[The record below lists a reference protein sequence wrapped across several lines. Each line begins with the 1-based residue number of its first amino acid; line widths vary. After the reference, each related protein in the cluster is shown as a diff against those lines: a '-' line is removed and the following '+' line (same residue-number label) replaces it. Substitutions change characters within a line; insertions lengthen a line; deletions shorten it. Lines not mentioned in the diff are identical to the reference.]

1 MHSNELLNLT
11 LVLTA
16 GLVAPLIHHSIRR
29 SKVPAV
35 VVEIVIGMI
44 VGPDVLGWV
53 EADDTVKVVSTIG
66 LSVLLYLAGNE
77 IDVRSLR
84 GRIGRQALIGFCGT
98 LILAYATGVLLDVAG
113 VVHQPLLV
121 AVILTATSLG
131 IVAPVLKDGRQSST
145 TVGQFVLAGAAIG
158 DGAAIVL
165 LSLLFSKDATSASTR
180 FVLLSSFVVIV
191 ASFAWIG
198 SRRTMKMPLA
208 RLLVTLQ
215 DTNAQIRVR
224 GTMVIVLAFA
234 VLADKLGLEAI
245 LGAFVAGVLV
255 NALDGSAEVTH
266 PLLKVKLD
274 AIAFGFLV
282 PVFFVTSG
290 ITFDLSSLLD
300 QPSRLVPVPIFVVA
314 LLVSRGLPA
323 LAFHSTLG
331 WRGSASAGLLLAT
344 SLPFIVAATQ
354 IGVAAG
360 TLTTSIA
367 AAMVAAGLVSAL
379 LFPVLS
385 SVLIGGSVPQQL
397 TNDRDTVSS
406 TQGDRLQLVAAGNQS
421 SGDR

>member
-11 LVLTA
+11 LVLIA
-16 GLVAPLIHHSIRR
+16 GLVAPMIHYGVRR
-29 SKVPAV
+29 TKVPAV
-35 VVEIVIGMI
+35 VIEIVIGMI
-44 VGPDVLGWV
+44 IGPDVLGWV
-53 EADDTVKVVSTIG
+53 KADDTVKVVSTIG
-66 LSVLLYLAGNE
+66 LSVLLYLAGHE
-77 IDVRSLR
+77 IDIHSLR
-84 GRIGRQALIGFCGT
+84 GRVGRQALIGFGGT
-98 LILAYATGVLLDVAG
+98 LILAYTVGTLLDVTG
-113 VVHQPLLV
+113 VVHEPLLI

-131 IVAPVLKDGRQSST
+131 IVAPVLKDTMQSAT
-145 TVGQFVLAGAAIG
+145 PIGQFVLAGAAIG

-165 LSLLFSKDATSASTR
+165 LSLLFSKDTTSASTR
-180 FVLLSSFVVIV
+180 AVLLGSFVVIV

-198 SRRTMKMPLA
+198 SRHTMKMPLG
-208 RLLVTLQ
+208 RILTKLQ

-255 NALDGSAEVTH
+255 NALDGNAEVTH

-282 PVFFVTSG
+282 PAFFVTSG

-300 QPSRLVPVPIFVVA
+300 DPSRLAPVPIFVGA
-314 LLVSRGLPA
+314 LLIVRGLPA
-323 LAFHSTLG
+323 LAFHGTLG
-331 WRGSASAGLLLAT
+331 WRGAISSGLLLAT
-344 SLPFIVAATQ
+344 SLPFIVAASQ

-360 TLTTSIA
+360 MLSPAIA

-379 LFPVLS
+379 VFPVLS
-385 SVLIGGSVPQQL
+385 SVLI
-397 TNDRDTVSS
+397 
-406 TQGDRLQLVAAGNQS
+406 VAPAAVEPVELAETL
-421 SGDR
+421 

>member
-11 LVLTA
+11 LVLIA
-16 GLVAPLIHHSIRR
+16 GLVAPVVHHAIRR

-35 VVEIVIGMI
+35 VLEIVIGMVI
-44 VGPDVLGWV
+44 GPDVLGWV
-53 EADDTVKVVSTIG
+53 EADDTVRVVATIG

-77 IDVRSLR
+77 IDIRSLR
-84 GRIGRQALIGFCGT
+84 GRVGRQALVGFAGT
-98 LILAYATGVLLDVAG
+98 ILLAGGAGVLLDVTG
-113 VVHQPLLV
+113 IVHQPLLV

-131 IVAPVLKDGRQSST
+131 IVAPVLKDSGQSAT
-145 TVGQFVLAGAAIG
+145 LIGQFVLAGAAIG

-165 LSLLFSKDATSASTR
+165 LSLLFSKDATSTSTR
-180 FVLLSSFVVIV
+180 FVLLGSFVVIV

-198 SRRTMKMPLA
+198 SRRTMKMPLG
-208 RLLVTLQ
+208 RLLVRLQ

-234 VLADKLGLEAI
+234 VLADRLGLEAI
-245 LGAFVAGVLV
+245 LGAFVAGVLIH
-255 NALDGSAEVTH
+255 ALDGSAATTH

-300 QPSRLVPVPIFVVA
+300 DPSRLAPVPVFLVA
-314 LLVSRGLPA
+314 LLVARGLPA
-323 LAFHSTLG
+323 LAFHATLG
-331 WRGSASAGLLLAT
+331 WRGSISAGLLLAT

-354 IGVAAG
+354 IGLAAG
-360 TLTTSIA
+360 TLTPAIA

-379 LFPVLS
+379 VFPV
-385 SVLIGGSVPQQL
+385 
-397 TNDRDTVSS
+397 VSS
-406 TQGDRLQLVAAGNQS
+406 IFIPKDAAVVPSAGVTL
-421 SGDR
+421 GADPGTL

>member
-1 MHSNELLNLT
+1 MHPNELLNLT
-11 LVLTA
+11 LVLIA
-16 GLVAPLIHHSIRR
+16 GLVAPMIHYGIRR
-29 SKVPAV
+29 TKVPAV
-35 VVEIVIGMI
+35 VLEIVIGMI
-44 VGPDVLGWV
+44 IGPDVLGWV
-53 EADDTVKVVSTIG
+53 KADDTVKVVSTIG

-77 IDVRSLR
+77 IDIHSLR
-84 GRIGRQALIGFCGT
+84 GRVGRQALIGFGGT
-98 LILAYATGVLLDVAG
+98 LILAYGAGALLDATGV
-113 VVHQPLLV
+113 VHEPLLV

-131 IVAPVLKDGRQSST
+131 IVAPVLKDTMQSST
-145 TVGQFVLAGAAIG
+145 PIGQYVLAGAAIG

-165 LSLLFSKDATSASTR
+165 LSLLFSKDTTSASTR
-180 FVLLSSFVVIV
+180 ALLLGSFVVIV
-191 ASFAWIG
+191 ACFAWIG
-198 SRRTMKMPLA
+198 SRRTMKMPLG
-208 RLLVTLQ
+208 RILTKLQ

-255 NALDGSAEVTH
+255 NALDGNAEVTH

-290 ITFDLSSLLD
+290 ITFDLSALLD
-300 QPSRLVPVPIFVVA
+300 DPSRLAPVPLFVAA
-314 LLVSRGLPA
+314 LLIVRGVLT
-323 LAFHSTLG
+323 LAFHRTLG
-331 WRGSASAGLLLAT
+331 WRGSISSGLLLAT

-360 TLTTSIA
+360 TLTPAIA

-379 LFPVLS
+379 VFPVLS
-385 SVLIGGSVPQQL
+385 SVLIVEPV
-397 TNDRDTVSS
+397 T
-406 TQGDRLQLVAAGNQS
+406 AAPAELAPNL
-421 SGDR
+421 

>member
-1 MHSNELLNLT
+1 MKSNELLNLT
-11 LVLTA
+11 LVLIA
-16 GLVAPLIHHSIRR
+16 GFVAPMAHHAIRR

-35 VVEIVIGMI
+35 VIEIVIGMVI
-44 VGPDVLGWV
+44 GPDVLGWV
-53 EADDTVKVVSTIG
+53 KADDTVRVVSTIG

-84 GRIGRQALIGFCGT
+84 GRIGRQALIGFGGT
-98 LILAYATGVLLDVAG
+98 LVLAYAAGTLLDVAG
-113 VVHQPLLV
+113 IVHEPLLV

-131 IVAPVLKDGRQSST
+131 IVAPVLKDSMQSST
-145 TVGQFVLAGAAIG
+145 PIGQFVLAGAAIG

-165 LSLLFSKDATSASTR
+165 LSLLFSKDTTSASTR
-180 FVLLSSFVVIV
+180 AVLLGSFVLFI
-191 ASFAWIG
+191 ACFAWIG
-198 SRRTMKMPLA
+198 SRRTMKMPLGMI
-208 RLLVTLQ
+208 LTKLQ

-245 LGAFVAGVLV
+245 LGAFVAGVLIH
-255 NALDGSAEVTH
+255 ALDGNAEVTH

-290 ITFDLSSLLD
+290 VTFDLSALLD
-300 QPSRLVPVPIFVVA
+300 DPAKLAPVPIFVVA
-314 LLVSRGLPA
+314 LLVVRGLPV
-323 LAFHSTLG
+323 LAFHRTLG
-331 WRGSASAGLLLAT
+331 LRGSISSGLLLAT

-360 TLTTSIA
+360 TLTPAVA

-379 LFPVLS
+379 VFPVLS
-385 SVLIGGSVPQQL
+385 SMLIGTPESETTAEL
-397 TNDRDTVSS
+397 TAV
-406 TQGDRLQLVAAGNQS
+406 L
-421 SGDR
+421 

>member
-1 MHSNELLNLT
+1 
-11 LVLTA
+11 
-16 GLVAPLIHHSIRR
+16 
-29 SKVPAV
+29 
-35 VVEIVIGMI
+35 
-44 VGPDVLGWV
+44 
-53 EADDTVKVVSTIG
+53 
-66 LSVLLYLAGNE
+66 
-77 IDVRSLR
+77 
-84 GRIGRQALIGFCGT
+84 
-98 LILAYATGVLLDVAG
+98 
-113 VVHQPLLV
+113 
-121 AVILTATSLG
+121 VILTATSLG
-131 IVAPVLKDGRQSST
+131 IVAPVLKDSMQSAT
-145 TVGQFVLAGAAIG
+145 PIGQFVLAGAAIG

-165 LSLLFSKDATSASTR
+165 LSLLFSKDTTSASTR
-180 FVLLSSFVVIV
+180 AVLLGSFVVIV

-198 SRRTMKMPLA
+198 SRRTMKMPLG
-208 RLLVTLQ
+208 RILTKLQ

-255 NALDGSAEVTH
+255 NALDGNAEVTH

-300 QPSRLVPVPIFVVA
+300 DPSRLAPVPVFLLA
-314 LLVSRGLPA
+314 LLIVRGLPA
-323 LAFHSTLG
+323 LAFRGTLG
-331 WRGSASAGLLLAT
+331 WRGSLSSGLLLAT

-360 TLTTSIA
+360 TLSPAIA

-379 LFPVLS
+379 VFPVLA
-385 SVLIGGSVPQQL
+385 SVLIPTPDPEPHVELAGSH
-397 TNDRDTVSS
+397 
-406 TQGDRLQLVAAGNQS
+406 
-421 SGDR
+421 

>member
-1 MHSNELLNLT
+1 MHPNELLNLT

-16 GLVAPLIHHSIRR
+16 GLVAPMIHYGIRR
-29 SKVPAV
+29 TKVPAV
-35 VVEIVIGMI
+35 VLEIVIGMI
-44 VGPDVLGWV
+44 IGPDVLGWV
-53 EADDTVKVVSTIG
+53 KADDTVKVVSTIG

-77 IDVRSLR
+77 IDIHSLR
-84 GRIGRQALIGFCGT
+84 GRVGRQALLGFGGT
-98 LILAYATGVLLDVAG
+98 LILAYGAGALLDATA
-113 VVHQPLLV
+113 VVHEPLLV

-131 IVAPVLKDGRQSST
+131 IVAPVLKDTMQSST
-145 TVGQFVLAGAAIG
+145 PIGQYVLAGAAIG

-165 LSLLFSKDATSASTR
+165 LSLLFSKDTTSASTR
-180 FVLLSSFVVIV
+180 ALLLGSFVVIV
-191 ASFAWIG
+191 ACFAWIG
-198 SRRTMKMPLA
+198 SRRTMKMPLG
-208 RLLVTLQ
+208 RILTKLQ

-255 NALDGSAEVTH
+255 NALDGNAEVTH

-282 PVFFVTSG
+282 PAFFVTSG
-290 ITFDLSSLLD
+290 ITFDLSALLD
-300 QPSRLVPVPIFVVA
+300 DPSRLAPVPLFVAA
-314 LLVSRGLPA
+314 LLIVRGVPT
-323 LAFHSTLG
+323 LAFHRTLG
-331 WRGSASAGLLLAT
+331 WRGSISSGLLLAT

-360 TLTTSIA
+360 TLTPAIA

-379 LFPVLS
+379 VFPVLS
-385 SVLIGGSVPQQL
+385 SVLIVESV
-397 TNDRDTVSS
+397 T
-406 TQGDRLQLVAAGNQS
+406 AAPAELAPNL
-421 SGDR
+421 

>member
-1 MHSNELLNLT
+1 MKSNELWNLT
-11 LVLTA
+11 LVLIA
-16 GLVAPLIHHSIRR
+16 GLVAPLIHHAIKRTR
-29 SKVPAV
+29 VPAV
-35 VVEIVIGMI
+35 VIEIVLGMI
-44 VGPDVLGWV
+44 IGPDVLGWV
-53 EADDTVKVVSTIG
+53 KADDTVKVVSTIG

-77 IDVRSLR
+77 IDIHSLR
-84 GRIGRQALIGFCGT
+84 GRIGRQALVGFGGT
-98 LILAYATGVLLDVAG
+98 LILAYAAGTLLDATDVA
-113 VVHQPLLV
+113 HEPLLI

-131 IVAPVLKDGRQSST
+131 IVAPVLKDSMQSAT
-145 TVGQFVLAGAAIG
+145 PIGQFVLAGAAIG

-165 LSLLFSKDATSASTR
+165 LSLLFSKDTTSASAR
-180 FVLLSSFVVIV
+180 GLLLGSFVVIV

-198 SRRTMKMPLA
+198 SRRTMKMPLG
-208 RLLVTLQ
+208 RLLIKLQ

-234 VLADKLGLEAI
+234 VLADRLGLEAI

-255 NALDGSAEVTH
+255 NALDGNAEVTH

-300 QPSRLVPVPIFVVA
+300 DPSRLAPVPVFLAA
-314 LLVSRGLPA
+314 LLVVRGLPA
-323 LAFHSTLG
+323 LAFHGTLG
-331 WRGSASAGLLLAT
+331 WRGSFSSGLLLAT

-360 TLTTSIA
+360 TLTPEIA
-367 AAMVAAGLVSAL
+367 AAMVAAGLISAL
-379 LFPVLS
+379 VFPVLA
-385 SVLIGGSVPQQL
+385 SVLIATPSADSHVELAGSH
-397 TNDRDTVSS
+397 
-406 TQGDRLQLVAAGNQS
+406 
-421 SGDR
+421 